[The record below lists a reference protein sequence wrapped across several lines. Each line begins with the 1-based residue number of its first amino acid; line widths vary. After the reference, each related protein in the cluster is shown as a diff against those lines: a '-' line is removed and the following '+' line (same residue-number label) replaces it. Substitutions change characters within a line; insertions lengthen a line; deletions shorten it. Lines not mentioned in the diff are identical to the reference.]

1 MNRYSQFG
9 EEEIIQNYFDKD
21 YISGCIDVGASDGVA
36 ISNTLLF
43 EQLGWYC
50 LCIEPNP
57 FYFKQLKQ
65 NRLNTVNYA
74 ISNVNDDLPFNIVD
88 FGNHHED
95 AISGLKTDERLIV
108 QHKNMGFNIDIRK
121 IIVEVITLD
130 KCIEDFYKYDKID
143 FISIDTEG
151 TELDVLKGF
160 SIEKWNPKLL
170 IIENNFEDPEI
181 EEYLKQYD
189 YKKDKRIGVNDF
201 YIKKYI
207 NN

>member
-1 MNRYSQFG
+1 
-9 EEEIIQNYFDKD
+9 
-21 YISGCIDVGASDGVA
+21 
-36 ISNTLLF
+36 
-43 EQLGWYC
+43 
-50 LCIEPNP
+50 
-57 FYFKQLKQ
+57 
-65 NRLNTVNYA
+65 
-74 ISNVNDDLPFNIVD
+74 
-88 FGNHHED
+88 
-95 AISGLKTDERLIV
+95 
-108 QHKNMGFNIDIRK
+108 MGFNIDIRK

-181 EEYLKQYD
+181 EEYLKQYK

-201 YIKKYI
+201 YIK
-207 NN
+207 